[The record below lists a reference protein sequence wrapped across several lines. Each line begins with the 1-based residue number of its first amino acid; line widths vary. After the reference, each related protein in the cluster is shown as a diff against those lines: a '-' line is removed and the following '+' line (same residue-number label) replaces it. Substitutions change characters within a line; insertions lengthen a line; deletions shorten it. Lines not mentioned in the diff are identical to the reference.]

1 MDRFVEVKRIIYQP
15 GRNVRLKRTREHYYA
30 SAVNAMTGIGSVA
43 NPIPRNRDIYSEL
56 YNRIYKKTYGRQGPL
71 FKELLRI
78 AEMFPE
84 EMK

>member
-1 MDRFVEVKRIIYQP
+1 MKKFDIITPAECKRIWW
-15 GRNVRLKRTREHYYA
+15 T
-30 SAVNAMTGIGSVA
+30 SARSGISSVA

-56 YNRIYKKTYGRQGPL
+56 YNRIYKKTYGRQEPL
-71 FKELLRI
+71 FKELLDI